1 MTLITV
7 MTWRFPGYKYL
18 IRSLLGTISHSSDLS
33 ISRLGFPSF
42 APCFPIM
49 EGKRD
54 IKRERSPST
63 KGSPMASDAKTPLP
77 APSGTQSPLGSPIE
91 VSSRCPRLLVLEQGG
106 PSGKALV
113 IDLSLSLDEE
123 DSIADTSRDI
133 EFAQQLYDELNRDLL
148 GPPNNSNAIILSD
161 PDEEK
166 EETHEEKSV
175 DAEDAATSAVINQV
189 SIAFADDIG
198 TLVEK
203 SLTPTASPADVD
215 DDPRVEPNDSSDS
228 LAPGPKMEEGS
239 DNGDE
244 AGTP

>member
-1 MTLITV
+1 
-7 MTWRFPGYKYL
+7 
-18 IRSLLGTISHSSDLS
+18 
-33 ISRLGFPSF
+33 
-42 APCFPIM
+42 
-49 EGKRD
+49 
-54 IKRERSPST
+54 
-63 KGSPMASDAKTPLP
+63 
-77 APSGTQSPLGSPIE
+77 
-91 VSSRCPRLLVLEQGG
+91 
-106 PSGKALV
+106 V

-175 DAEDAATSAVINQV
+175 DAKDAATSAVINPV